1 MGHALMENRN
11 GLIVGAVT
19 TTATGHPERWAALRL
34 IEPYTATPQPAT
46 LGADKGYNSADF
58 VMALHEKAV
67 TPDVAQHTSG
77 RRSAIDE
84 G

>member
-1 MGHALMENRN
+1 
-11 GLIVGAVT
+11 
-19 TTATGHPERWAALRL
+19 
-34 IEPYTATPQPAT
+34 
-46 LGADKGYNSADF
+46 
-58 VMALHEKAV
+58 MALHEKAV